1 MDTTPNESRSS
12 DEVQTTQQAQQALA
26 IVSLLP
32 ESGAPETTGGIY
44 YAGLG
49 PSPSDNAVTFGSV
62 GIPVDSARAS
72 GHFAVVATDST
83 FSAIEA
89 GLTGVSDGSA
99 SWGDY
104 DSDGDLD
111 QAVTGS
117 GTAKIYRNGNPIPV
131 ELSEFDAIPDG
142 DDSVSLTWTTASET
156 GNAGF
161 RIQRKVEDESR
172 GHESTWTT
180 VGFVESKDSGGTTT
194 EPQSYQYTAGDL
206 SVGTHQF
213 RLKQIDLDGS
223 SQVHGP
229 ISVDVQMRESLKLTA
244 PAPNPVS
251 STATLSFAVKEQAEA
266 TVAVYDMLGRQ
277 VSTLFEGRP
286 TPGESTRVRL
296 DTGSL
301 PSGSY
306 IIRLRADGQTRSQ
319 RITVVR

>member
-1 MDTTPNESRSS
+1 MIGE
-12 DEVQTTQQAQQALA
+12 
-26 IVSLLP
+26 
-32 ESGAPETTGGIY
+32 
-44 YAGLG
+44 
-49 PSPSDNAVTFGSV
+49 
-62 GIPVDSARAS
+62 
-72 GHFAVVATDST
+72 
-83 FSAIEA
+83 
-89 GLTGVSDGSA
+89 VSDGN
-99 SWGDY
+99 
-104 DSDGDLD
+104 
-111 QAVTGS
+111 Q
-117 GTAKIYRNGNPIPV
+117 TAKIYRNGNPIPV

-180 VGFVESKDSGGTTT
+180 VGFVESKASGGTTT

-213 RLKQIDLDGS
+213 RLKQVDLDGS